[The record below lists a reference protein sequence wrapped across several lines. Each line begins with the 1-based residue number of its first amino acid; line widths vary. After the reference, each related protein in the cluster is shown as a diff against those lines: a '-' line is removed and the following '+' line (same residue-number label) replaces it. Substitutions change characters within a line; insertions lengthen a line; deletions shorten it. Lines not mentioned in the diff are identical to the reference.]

1 MNFNFVETH
10 VFTKLDIS
18 LNIYFSFASLVD
30 FLGPE
35 ISFWKFWP
43 KIPLTLKFFSYFAG
57 MILLP
62 KWTKWGGV
70 RKKNTIFI
78 FSESP

>member
-18 LNIYFSFASLVD
+18 LNIYFNFASLVD

-35 ISFWKFWP
+35 IS
-43 KIPLTLKFFSYFAG
+43 
-57 MILLP
+57 
-62 KWTKWGGV
+62 V
-70 RKKNTIFI
+70 
-78 FSESP
+78 